1 MKRYLLALIFSACVT
16 LSFTPSC
23 SADDLRWDAENLR
36 DVIRDYFAA
45 NGRTLPPDAHIGPL
59 DDRMKVAAC
68 STAPQVQPRS
78 TYSSSLV
85 VSCAAPT
92 PWSFTLRVDGIDAP
106 TQLTVPRATTAGG
119 PVKQWSVVVPRVA
132 LAAGTILTHDMLEE
146 RMTSQPPGGALVKGL
161 SEAVGL
167 RLVSALQPGTVLTTR
182 NVARAPTVMKGET
195 VTLVAEGEGF
205 SISATGKAE
214 EDGFEG
220 DLVSVRNVKS
230 GILLSG
236 RVAQSGT
243 VIIR

>member
-1 MKRYLLALIFSACVT
+1 MASV
-16 LSFTPSC
+16 FTPSAY
-23 SADDLRWDAENLR
+23 ADDASWDAE
-36 DVIRDYFAA
+36 DIKGIIRDYFTAS
-45 NGRTLPPDAHIGPL
+45 GRTLPPDARIRPL
-59 DDRMKVAAC
+59 DDRMKIAAC
-68 STAPQVQPRS
+68 STTPQVQPRS

-85 VSCAAPT
+85 VSCSSPT

-106 TQLTVPRATTAGG
+106 AAVTVPRAVTAGG
-119 PVKQWSVVVPRVA
+119 PIKQWSVVVPRVA
-132 LAAGTILTHDMLEE
+132 LAAGTILTSDMLEE
-146 RMTSQPPGGALVKGL
+146 RLTSQPPGGALMKGV

-167 RLVSALQPGTVLTTR
+167 RLVSALQPGNVLTTR

-195 VTLVAEGEGF
+195 VTLVAEGDGF
-205 SISATGKAE
+205 SISATGRAE

-230 GILLSG
+230 GIVLSG